1 MKGDK
6 KMRIQKKIKSRQARG
21 LGKYD
26 APLFIQY
33 KKGITSFYR
42 NETSPYKTN
51 TMQHREWSRGWNV
64 AYAENLKKVKHAE
77 ARRRSEKIHAG

>member
-1 MKGDK
+1 MKL
-6 KMRIQKKIKSRQARG
+6 QKKIRSREARG

-42 NETSPYKTN
+42 NETTPYKIH

-77 ARRRSEKIHAG
+77 ARRRSEKIHVR

>member
-1 MKGDK
+1 M
-6 KMRIQKKIKSRQARG
+6 MRVQKKIKSRESRG

-33 KKGITSFYR
+33 KKGLSAFYR
-42 NETSPYKTN
+42 NESSPYKET
-51 TMQHREWSRGWNV
+51 TMQHREWIRGWNV
-64 AYAENLKKVKHAE
+64 AYFDNVKRVKNAE

>member
-1 MKGDK
+1 
-6 KMRIQKKIKSRQARG
+6 MRVQKKIRSREARG

-42 NETSPYKTN
+42 NETTPYKIH
-51 TMQHREWSRGWNV
+51 TMQQREWSRGWNV

-77 ARRRSEKIHAG
+77 ARRRSEKIHVR

>member
-1 MKGDK
+1 MK
-6 KMRIQKKIKSRQARG
+6 IQKKIKSRKDRG

-33 KKGITSFYR
+33 KRGITSFYR
-42 NETSPYKTN
+42 NETTPYKID

>member
-1 MKGDK
+1 MNPKL
-6 KMRIQKKIKSRQARG
+6 KIKSRAERG

-33 KKGITSFYR
+33 KKGINSFYR
-42 NETSPYKTN
+42 NEESPYKAN
-51 TMQHREWSRGWNV
+51 TMQHREWIRGWNV
-64 AYAENLKKVKHAE
+64 AYFDNVKRVKNAE